1 MHHAVGY
8 DVRGD
13 RRPQRLEIFQQ
24 IHFPI
29 AKDDGCCFFVG
40 LAHCNG
46 KRVVSHEG
54 FCWKDCCDHRGRHGH
69 GPRAGAAAGRRGLQ
83 CRDVRYFRRRDGR
96 DQAAL
101 RGRKAAAGAARHHA
115 CRRRLDR
122 GPAQALPR
130 RDQRAAGHRQDPSVV
145 QQCRHRR
152 RRQPVHQFAGAV
164 GTDVQYLLGRRLSRR
179 SHLPADADEGRR
191 GPHRQHLQRQR
202 LLGLGRHGRVAHR
215 LQRRQI
221 RGEGVYRSADQ
232 RSPAQR
238 AAHQMLGGD
247 ARPYRHV
254 DRFQFAQDPERHRIR
269 AAERQ

>member
-13 RRPQRLEIFQQ
+13 RRPQPPRNIPADPFSPLLRTTSVAFLSVWL
-24 IHFPI
+24 I
-29 AKDDGCCFFVG
+29 ATER
-40 LAHCNG
+40 
-46 KRVVSHEG
+46 RVVSHEG
-54 FCWKDCCDHRGRHGH
+54 FCRKDCCDHRGRHGH
-69 GPRAGAAAGRRGLQ
+69 GPRAGAATGGRGLQ

-152 RRQPVHQFAGAV
+152 RRQPVHQFDGSSGNGRSISAGA
-164 GTDVQYLLGRRLSRR
+164 GS
-179 SHLPADADEGRR
+179 
-191 GPHRQHLQRQR
+191 
-202 LLGLGRHGRVAHR
+202 
-215 LQRRQI
+215 I
-221 RGEGVYRSADQ
+221 SA
-232 RSPAQR
+232 
-238 AAHQMLGGD
+238 
-247 ARPYRHV
+247 
-254 DRFQFAQDPERHRIR
+254 FAPSCRC
-269 AAERQ
+269 